1 MPLTH
6 NLFGYPFTL
15 ELEGRVV
22 FFDDGR
28 MQIEQRNF
36 NVPHIDVEAVALG
49 IINTEIPLIIPE
61 QGVYLNFISNPVKEI
76 PAQYE

>member
-1 MPLTH
+1 
-6 NLFGYPFTL
+6 
-15 ELEGRVV
+15 
-22 FFDDGR
+22 